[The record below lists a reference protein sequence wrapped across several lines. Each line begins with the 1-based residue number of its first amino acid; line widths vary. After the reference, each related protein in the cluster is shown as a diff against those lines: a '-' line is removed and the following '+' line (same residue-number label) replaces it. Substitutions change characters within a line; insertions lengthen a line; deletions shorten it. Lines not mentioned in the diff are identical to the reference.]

1 MRIIV
6 LNRISLYLSLNFLMI
21 FSNLSAQ
28 DVGKGRIEHLDNKA
42 FETKLI
48 HERGVLVDLRSEA
61 EIKDGMIKG
70 ARHAEWP
77 GSEFEKMAER
87 FYKMEPVFLYCAG
100 GYRSQEAAEWLIKK
114 GFLNVKILEN
124 GLYSWNQEGYAIHDQ
139 QGKVIRAKKEGEK
152 THPASY
158 DR

>member
-1 MRIIV
+1 MKIMRP
-6 LNRISLYLSLNFLMI
+6 FLMI
-21 FSNLSAQ
+21 LLIVGIKISSFAQ
-28 DVGKGRIEHLDNKA
+28 EGKGRIEVLDNKA

-61 EIKDGMIKG
+61 EIKDGIIKG
-70 ARHAEWP
+70 ARRAEWP
-77 GSEFEKMAER
+77 GSEFEKMTER

-124 GLYSWNQEGYAIHDQ
+124 GFDSWNQEGYAIHDQ

>member
-1 MRIIV
+1 MKIIRPLIMLLLTV
-6 LNRISLYLSLNFLMI
+6 GIQISGF
-21 FSNLSAQ
+21 AQ
-28 DVGKGRIEHLDNKA
+28 EGKGRIERLDNKA

-48 HERGVLVDLRSEA
+48 HERGVLVDLRSDV

-70 ARHAEWP
+70 AKHAEWP
-77 GSEFEKMAER
+77 GTAFEKMAER

-100 GYRSQEAAEWLIKK
+100 GYRSNEAAEWLLKK
-114 GFLNVKILEN
+114 GFLNVKILEK
-124 GLYSWNQEGYAIHDQ
+124 GFDSWNQEGYAIHDQ
-139 QGKVIRAKKEGEK
+139 QGKVIREKKDSGT

>member
-1 MRIIV
+1 MKII
-6 LNRISLYLSLNFLMI
+6 RPFLMLLLI
-21 FSNLSAQ
+21 VGIKISSFAQ
-28 DVGKGRIEHLDNKA
+28 EGKGRIEILDNKA

-61 EIKDGMIKG
+61 EIKDGIIKG
-70 ARHAEWP
+70 ARRAEWP
-77 GSEFEKMAER
+77 GSEFEKMTER
-87 FYKMEPVFLYCAG
+87 FYKMEPVFLYCTG

-114 GFLNVKILEN
+114 GFQNVKILEN
-124 GLYSWNQEGYAIHDQ
+124 GFDSWNQEGYAIHSQ
-139 QGKVIRAKKEGEK
+139 EGKPIRAKKEAEK

>member
-1 MRIIV
+1 MKII
-6 LNRISLYLSLNFLMI
+6 RPFLMLLLI
-21 FSNLSAQ
+21 VGIKISSFAQ
-28 DVGKGRIEHLDNKA
+28 EGKGRIEVLDNKA

-61 EIKDGMIKG
+61 EIKDGIIKG

-114 GFLNVKILEN
+114 GFQNVKILEN
-124 GLYSWNQEGYAIHDQ
+124 GFDSWNQEGYAIHSQ
-139 QGKVIRAKKEGEK
+139 QGKVIRAKKE
-152 THPASY
+152 ASITQPGT
-158 DR
+158 DER

>member
-1 MRIIV
+1 MKIIRPYLMLLLIV
-6 LNRISLYLSLNFLMI
+6 GIKISTF
-21 FSNLSAQ
+21 AQ
-28 DVGKGRIEHLDNKA
+28 EGKGRIERLDNQA

-48 HERGVLVDLRSEA
+48 HERGVLVDLRSDA

-70 ARHAEWP
+70 AKHAEWP
-77 GSEFEKMAER
+77 GAEFEKMAER

-100 GYRSQEAAEWLIKK
+100 GYRSNEAAEWLLKK
-114 GFLNVKILEN
+114 GFLNVKILEK
-124 GLYSWNQEGYAIHDQ
+124 GFDSWNQEGYAIHDQ
-139 QGKVIRAKKEGEK
+139 QGKLIRAKKEGEK

>member
-6 LNRISLYLSLNFLMI
+6 LNQISLYLLLNFLLT

-28 DVGKGRIEHLDNKA
+28 DMGKGRIEVLDNKA

-61 EIKDGMIKG
+61 EIKDGIIKG
-70 ARHAEWP
+70 ARRAEWP
-77 GSEFEKMAER
+77 GSEFEKMTER

-114 GFLNVKILEN
+114 GFLNVKLLEN
-124 GLYSWNQEGYAIHDQ
+124 GFDGWNQEGYAIHDQ
-139 QGKVIRAKKEGEK
+139 QGKPIRAKKEAEK